1 MRIKSLDPQT
11 KVKLDSL
18 KTVRLARRAA
28 FDSVRQLSEKKRSIN
43 IRLINERSVDRD
55 SIFTALY
62 SGSEGSQTPSPRG
75 NSRGSDEQAVAG
87 FGVEEEDIV
96 SSESYGGSFEEKK
109 NKKV

>member
-28 FDSVRQLSEKKRSIN
+28 FDSVRQLSETKRSIN

-62 SGSEGSQTPSPRG
+62 SGSEGS
-75 NSRGSDEQAVAG
+75 
-87 FGVEEEDIV
+87 
-96 SSESYGGSFEEKK
+96 
-109 NKKV
+109 

>member
-1 MRIKSLDPQT
+1 MKLRYKKDKKLKKTPTMAEENLVRKKQMRIKSLDPQT

-28 FDSVRQLSEKKRSIN
+28 FDSVRQLSETKRSIN

-62 SGSEGSQTPSPRG
+62 SGSEGS
-75 NSRGSDEQAVAG
+75 
-87 FGVEEEDIV
+87 
-96 SSESYGGSFEEKK
+96 
-109 NKKV
+109 